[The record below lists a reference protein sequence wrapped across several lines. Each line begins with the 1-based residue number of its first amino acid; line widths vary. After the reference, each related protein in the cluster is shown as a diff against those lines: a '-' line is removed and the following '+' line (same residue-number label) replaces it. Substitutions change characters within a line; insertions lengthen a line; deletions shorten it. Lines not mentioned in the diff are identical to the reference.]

1 MPNFT
6 DFQSDKFYDIWTQQR
21 RSVRRWKISEQN
33 FGNFT
38 ISGHFF
44 WKKAQIANVPC
55 STLCSLYSL
64 HPVPVFCVWFL
75 FARFVFYALLLL
87 LPAFWW
93 IKVNMYYNIRQR
105 QERADYRTCACR
117 DVAQQ
122 GSIQSTKID
131 IVSCDVIA
139 MITVTNATAL
149 PSRVASSARH
159 ESHTSVNF
167 YRATLC

>member
-1 MPNFT
+1 
-6 DFQSDKFYDIWTQQR
+6 
-21 RSVRRWKISEQN
+21 
-33 FGNFT
+33 
-38 ISGHFF
+38 
-44 WKKAQIANVPC
+44 
-55 STLCSLYSL
+55 
-64 HPVPVFCVWFL
+64 
-75 FARFVFYALLLL
+75 
-87 LPAFWW
+87 
-93 IKVNMYYNIRQR
+93 MYYNIRQR